1 MNFPKKGLFTTSVYF
16 SFVFGI
22 DTKQRLEK
30 YLLRRTAMQ
39 NLLINRPLCH
49 KQCHLAIIYISAFN
63 CEVATEY
70 LKVVCTSELGIRG
83 PSWGLYDL

>member
-1 MNFPKKGLFTTSVYF
+1 MADTRWLFR
-16 SFVFGI
+16 I
-22 DTKQRLEK
+22 K
-30 YLLRRTAMQ
+30 
-39 NLLINRPLCH
+39 
-49 KQCHLAIIYISAFN
+49 YISADN